1 MTDEE
6 RTARKREYMR
16 EYRKANREKLNQY
29 MRNYFK
35 RPEVKEKRNEYMRE
49 HYKAKLENMREYKRE
64 YMREYRKRKA
74 AEA

>member
-1 MTDEE
+1 
-6 RTARKREYMR
+6 MR
-16 EYRKANREKLNQY
+16 E
-29 MRNYFK
+29 YFK

-49 HYKAKLENMREYKRE
+49 HYNANLEKMREYKRE